1 MARFT
6 TGGFRLGGSAVMIF
20 GCLLG
25 AQQASCQQT
34 VTQPEPSAQSE
45 TRPLETHEWE
55 QPTPLSEAVAEPDP
69 EVTERTGDVAD
80 SGNFSESLTTPEQ
93 VEMPVSDAA
102 IGLGAALGDG
112 GKPAKAEK
120 PHVAQELIIEGLVSY
135 GNYTLWA
142 SGWDQHLYTGGIEY
156 DRHSWGHFLR
166 AQMDYVAEFL
176 PLVLLKK
183 PVMVDIYG
191 NPEPYKTHNRP
202 MEIVPGV
209 DISPIGFRWQWFSS
223 RAIKPYLELKGG
235 MIGFTQKVP
244 NRESTYENFSLQSC
258 MGVQVKMNERWG
270 LRLGL
275 FSDFHFSN
283 GYAVPIDPGLDVM
296 NANLGVSYHF

>member
-1 MARFT
+1 M
-6 TGGFRLGGSAVMIF
+6 
-20 GCLLG
+20 
-25 AQQASCQQT
+25 
-34 VTQPEPSAQSE
+34 PPSE
-45 TRPLETHEWE
+45 TPAAPNL
-55 QPTPLSEAVAEPDP
+55 
-69 EVTERTGDVAD
+69 EVTEKASDVAD
-80 SGNFSESLTTPEQ
+80 SGGFSESLTGLES
-93 VEMPVSDAA
+93 VEMPASDAA
-102 IGLGAALGDG
+102 AGVDDASGGRGKADNAA
-112 GKPAKAEK
+112 K
-120 PHVAQELIIEGLVSY
+120 PHVEQELIIEGLVSY

-142 SGWDQHLYTGGIEY
+142 SGWDQHLYTAGIEY

-166 AQMDYVAEFL
+166 ARMDYVAEFL

-191 NPEPYKTHNRP
+191 NPLPKNMPNRP
-202 MEIVPGV
+202 MEIVPGI
-209 DISPIGFRWQWFSS
+209 DISPIGFRWQWLSN

-258 MGVQVKMNERWG
+258 MGMQVKMNERWG

-283 GYAVPIDPGLDVM
+283 AYVVPIDPGLDVM
-296 NANLGVSYHF
+296 SANLGVSYHF

>member
-1 MARFT
+1 VLISVCF
-6 TGGFRLGGSAVMIF
+6 I
-20 GCLLG
+20 G
-25 AQQASCQQT
+25 AQQGHCQEAIAPGEPNVQLGT
-34 VTQPEPSAQSE
+34 HQFGTLQGNKQVLLPETLTAPS
-45 TRPLETHEWE
+45 LET
-55 QPTPLSEAVAEPDP
+55 TAGTIDAADP
-69 EVTERTGDVAD
+69 ST
-80 SGNFSESLTTPEQ
+80 FSESRTTPELDDITG
-93 VEMPVSDAA
+93 SD
-102 IGLGAALGDG
+102 AALGDAD
-112 GKPAKAEK
+112 KPAATVK
-120 PHVAQELIIEGLVSY
+120 PHVEQELIIEGLVSY

-142 SGWDQHLYTGGIEY
+142 SGWDQHLYTAGIEY

-166 AQMDYVAEFL
+166 ARMDYVAEFL

-202 MEIVPGV
+202 MEIVPGM
-209 DISPIGFRWQWFSS
+209 DISPIGFRWQWLSN

-258 MGVQVKMNERWG
+258 MGVQVRMNERWG

-283 GYAVPIDPGLDVM
+283 AYVVPIDPGLDVM
-296 NANLGVSYHF
+296 SASLGVSYHF